1 METKLHNITDKFKAK
16 FAASYN
22 IYVIDYILNGER
34 GRSGGILFLWNYC
47 TCHVEIKDVNSNYIN
62 ALVTNISNQMQW
74 RATGVYGYPQHHNK
88 HLTCELIQNL
98 ANNSFNNNWLLF
110 GDFNLILN
118 TNEKY
123 GGNPMDTNTTSLFRD
138 TLNLCG
144 LQDLGYKGDIFTW
157 NNRQEE
163 NQLIKARLDRFMAN
177 YNWISAFP
185 NYSNCHLL
193 RFKFDHSPILLDLP
207 PFSDSIQHNFKDRPI
222 RYEQAWTRDE
232 NHYHQVKETWKH
244 IQGTTPQKL
253 KATQASLH
261 RWGNKRFGIIPK
273 RIKAIQED
281 LIQLNNENGPKNLT
295 NQIREKEAELDDLL
309 ESEELWW
316 EQRARTMWLQHGDK
330 NTRYFHM
337 RANIRRQKN
346 KIESINDANG

>member
-1 METKLHNITDKFKAK
+1 MKLLSWNCQGLGNPKTVRALQKLITQNHPDIIFLMETKLHNITDKFKAK

-34 GRSGGILFLWNYC
+34 GRSGEILFLWNYC

-144 LQDLGYKGDIFTW
+144 LHDLGYKGDIFTW

-185 NYSNCHLL
+185 NYLDLNLTTLL
-193 RFKFDHSPILLDLP
+193 FYLIYPLFLTLYSTISRIGLLDMSRLGPGTKTTTSRSRKPGSTARELLLKSSKLP
-207 PFSDSIQHNFKDRPI
+207 RPLCTDGGIKDLASFLKESRLFKK
-222 RYEQAWTRDE
+222 T
-232 NHYHQVKETWKH
+232 
-244 IQGTTPQKL
+244 
-253 KATQASLH
+253 
-261 RWGNKRFGIIPK
+261 
-273 RIKAIQED
+273 
-281 LIQLNNENGPKNLT
+281 
-295 NQIREKEAELDDLL
+295 
-309 ESEELWW
+309 
-316 EQRARTMWLQHGDK
+316 
-330 NTRYFHM
+330 
-337 RANIRRQKN
+337 
-346 KIESINDANG
+346 